1 MRNLRTQ
8 RGLIGCVR
16 LAGRRIPLL
25 GLLAILTVTLIG
37 CSTLSAPDK
46 RLQQYL
52 NADGFGNRY
61 VGNAEEENYVSL
73 GDTVAV
79 LDTLHTAE
87 IRSNQRV
94 DIDGTILL
102 PELGVVHVAGY
113 TRSELRSILTERYS
127 AYYSETDIQV
137 QIRASGK
144 KYFIFGEVYTE
155 GDQKFDGDLTIFEA
169 VMAAQPRPSSSNL
182 GRVQLIRPGPV
193 DPLIIYVNINDM
205 FNGDSTYNVLVQER
219 DIIFVPPTALASVA
233 YFVKALIYPFTEV
246 IREISS
252 ALFAG
257 QRFGQ
262 LGVTGNN
269 NNRGIF

>member
-1 MRNLRTQ
+1 MRTPSQ
-8 RGLIGCVR
+8 R
-16 LAGRRIPLL
+16 RRIALAQRAWCRVPVL
-25 GLLAILTVTLIG
+25 GLLVLLTLTMIG

-46 RLQQYL
+46 RLEQYL
-52 NADGFGNRY
+52 NADGY
-61 VGNAEEENYVSL
+61 VGNAEEANYVSL

-79 LDTLHTAE
+79 LDTLHTTE

-155 GDQKFDGDLTIFEA
+155 GEWRSDRTGTG
-169 VMAAQPRPSSSNL
+169 VSRSSK
-182 GRVQLIRPGPV
+182 G
-193 DPLIIYVNINDM
+193 
-205 FNGDSTYNVLVQER
+205 T
-219 DIIFVPPTALASVA
+219 
-233 YFVKALIYPFTEV
+233 
-246 IREISS
+246 
-252 ALFAG
+252 
-257 QRFGQ
+257 
-262 LGVTGNN
+262 
-269 NNRGIF
+269 